1 MQFTFWREKDN
12 KLIFVFILL
21 EPLQQWFDLL
31 LKCGRTQRDSEQ
43 LSIEW
48 KDTLS
53 ADDSCSFIEFRDDAP
68 SSCVL
73 IEEIEETEQPA
84 NPKDQ
89 AECDDIEIIEVR
101 YPLPFWMRK
110 INVFECEHDTDA
122 DLKRVNISH
131 FHLACGESHHLRI
144 HTCQTIEQQRA
155 DLLND
160 YKSMD
165 VPCFHGA
172 CGENH
177 NLPIHTCQP
186 LTSIPPWLRRMD
198 VQNLSSITTSRQLRV
213 SRNNFP
219 SWMSRIDLDSS
230 IDEYACIKIPAWMQ
244 RLHIDTN
251 EFGLYKVP
259 SWLKR
264 IDLGYGDSGASDQF
278 DYQIRGSNSWFS
290 SRCPTEFGSFYHRHR
305 PTSETSLLSNCQT
318 LCNSV
323 INFAMVLATA
333 TTCTEASES
342 SEIYSN
348 RSSNGKSPSDVT
360 CMQKR
365 KISFQQTTAA
375 AKHLTS
381 KRARK
386 NKKWLRKT
394 NTINKSQNKRQRYT
408 PTSFSGRKSV
418 RAC

>member
-89 AECDDIEIIEVR
+89 DECDDIEIIEVR

-144 HTCQTIEQQRA
+144 HTCQTIEQHRA
-155 DLLND
+155 DLFDD

-177 NLPIHTCQP
+177 NFPIHTCQP

-198 VQNLSSITTSRQLRV
+198 VQNLSSLTTSRQLRV

-219 SWMSRIDLDSS
+219 SWMSRIDLDLS
-230 IDEYACIKIPAWMQ
+230 IDEYACIKIPAWMR

-264 IDLGYGDSGASDQF
+264 IDLGYGDSG
-278 DYQIRGSNSWFS
+278 
-290 SRCPTEFGSFYHRHR
+290 
-305 PTSETSLLSNCQT
+305 LSNRFIK
-318 LCNSV
+318 V
-323 INFAMVLATA
+323 I
-333 TTCTEASES
+333 
-342 SEIYSN
+342 
-348 RSSNGKSPSDVT
+348 P
-360 CMQKR
+360 
-365 KISFQQTTAA
+365 
-375 AKHLTS
+375 
-381 KRARK
+381 
-386 NKKWLRKT
+386 
-394 NTINKSQNKRQRYT
+394 
-408 PTSFSGRKSV
+408 
-418 RAC
+418 